1 MRQFYFRYL
10 NNYHIVNI
18 YMIIKKV
25 KKNKK
30 RCELCN
36 GSGLLKQEVIICPS
50 CNGNSCMKCNERRY
64 IQMPYEECTKCFGFG
79 EIKDIPQ

>member
-1 MRQFYFRYL
+1 MQW
-10 NNYHIVNI
+10 IW
-18 YMIIKKV
+18 IIKTK
-25 KKNKK
+25 
-30 RCELCN
+30 
-36 GSGLLKQEVIICPS
+36 VIICPS